1 MKKLFICPKSVWL
14 SEHPVNSM
22 LWHSWMAGSSYVE
35 LDDDHILVAGDFA
48 KDQHEI
54 HWSDHPDIARLSH
67 PQNEGDLPLADLI
80 NGGGLGLQAEVSA
93 ANRHAHKK
101 FKQHHWD
108 KLDALCAL
116 HGHQLT
122 PAHTLWDLHEM
133 LTPHYPGLTLARY

>member
-14 SEHPVNSM
+14 EDHPVNGM
-22 LWHSWMAGSSYVE
+22 PRHTWLFGDSYVE
-35 LDDDHILVAGDFA
+35 LPGLEGEADHILVAGDFA

-54 HWSDHPDIARLSH
+54 HWSDHPEIARLSH
-67 PQNEGDLPLADLI
+67 PQNEGDLPLADLH
-80 NGGGLGLQAEVSA
+80 
-93 ANRHAHKK
+93 ANKRHAHKQ

-108 KLDALCAL
+108 KLAALCAL

-133 LTPHYPGLTLARY
+133 LTPHYPGLKLARY